1 MKNAMQMI
9 CLLLYLMLADCLIS
23 SPLVIAG
30 DHVARSLI
38 GNEFNSKFMSSAQDD
53 ATEFSNIVEKCKNY
67 EDAEK
72 AIKFYQSSEMKYVE
86 FSWKFNDA
94 NPRDYFRSH
103 SAENL
108 EFLKKK
114 FSIELKR
121 NFIERFI
128 VWIDG
133 LTS

>member
-1 MKNAMQMI
+1 MKNATKTI
-9 CLLLYLMLADCLIS
+9 CILLYFFLAECLIS

-38 GNEFNSKFMSSAQDD
+38 GNELNSKFMSLAQDD
-53 ATEFSNIVEKCKNY
+53 AKEFSNIAEKCKNY

-72 AIKFYQSSEMKYVE
+72 AIKFYQSSDMKFVE

-103 SAENL
+103 SAEKL
-108 EFLKKK
+108 ENLKKK
-114 FSIELKR
+114 ISIELKR

-133 LTS
+133 VTS